1 MGNKR
6 HILSIYNAM
15 KSREEEELVMKKECK
30 AVHVVEVQKA
40 QEIESTFGD
49 FSLPQ
54 WMFGSC
60 GGSIFKEETTSN
72 PKVKVKKTKAENS
85 PKVEAKISDGA
96 LKNTWWKKRLAIS
109 YASKID
115 RKSNAT
121 IYGVT

>member
-30 AVHVVEVQKA
+30 V
-40 QEIESTFGD
+40 
-49 FSLPQ
+49 

-60 GGSIFKEETTSN
+60 GGSSSKEETALN
-72 PKVKVKKTKAENS
+72 PKVKEKKTKAENS
-85 PKVEAKISDGA
+85 PKVETKISDGA
-96 LKNTWWKKRLAIS
+96 LKNTWWKKRLARS

-115 RKSNAT
+115 RKSNT
-121 IYGVT
+121 SSYGVT

>member
-1 MGNKR
+1 
-6 HILSIYNAM
+6 M

-49 FSLPQ
+49 FSLLQ

-60 GGSIFKEETTSN
+60 GGSTSKEETTSN
-72 PKVKVKKTKAENS
+72 LKVKVKKTKAENLS
-85 PKVEAKISDGA
+85 KVETEISDGA

>member
-60 GGSIFKEETTSN
+60 GGSTSKEETTSN
-72 PKVKVKKTKAENS
+72 PKVKVKKTKAENLS
-85 PKVEAKISDGA
+85 KVETEISDGA
-96 LKNTWWKKRLAIS
+96 LKILGGRRDWLYHMLPRLTENPTPPFMA
-109 YASKID
+109 
-115 RKSNAT
+115 
-121 IYGVT
+121 